1 MWLRS
6 DPADMWNVLIRAWL
20 VSDRPLLQCN
30 PEGLG
35 CLTTSSVPRTAHHR
49 RHVLACWPQARLDV
63 AGLRT
68 VVSWYRPRMQEALN
82 QVAEFH
88 REAESIGLTAG
99 GIPTAAVS
107 LLPDDVQDAADCVP
121 PADPAPSL
129 ILQPDHT
136 VVAPAS
142 LDTDTW
148 CLLHDISRLE
158 SWGPVTMHRIE
169 ITRMRIAVTTRSPA
183 QILTQLGSATRTPV
197 PQSVEYTINDAGRGT
212 AALVQSATIVR
223 TSPTDADAVA
233 ALGFEQLGAQT
244 FATELPADV
253 VRRRLSAAG
262 IAAMAAQDPVVA
274 HPLEYPRTS
283 GAPDEHAVNRLVQ
296 HLVDEPTDSSAPPA
310 LTPAD
315 PQTVAAQCRKAIAED
330 LRMWLEFSEGHE
342 TLTHLV
348 EPIDLKSGHLT
359 GWSLTAG
366 RTVTIPLARIGALGM
381 ST

>member
-1 MWLRS
+1 
-6 DPADMWNVLIRAWL
+6 
-20 VSDRPLLQCN
+20 
-30 PEGLG
+30 
-35 CLTTSSVPRTAHHR
+35 
-49 RHVLACWPQARLDV
+49 
-63 AGLRT
+63 
-68 VVSWYRPRMQEALN
+68 
-82 QVAEFH
+82 
-88 REAESIGLTAG
+88 
-99 GIPTAAVS
+99 
-107 LLPDDVQDAADCVP
+107 VP

-136 VVAPAS
+136 VIAPAS

-148 CLLHDISRLE
+148 CLLHDVSRLE

-183 QILTQLGSATRTPV
+183 QILSQLATVTRTPV

-212 AALVQSATIVR
+212 AALVQNATIVR
-223 TSPTDADAVA
+223 TSPVDADAVA
-233 ALGFEQLGAQT
+233 ELGFEQLGPQT

-262 IAAMAAQDPVVA
+262 VAAMAEQDPVVA

-283 GAPDEHAVNRLVQ
+283 GAPDEHAVNRMVA
-296 HLVDEPTDSSAPPA
+296 HLVDEPTDQSPPPPLPA
-310 LTPAD
+310 AD
-315 PQTVAAQCRKAIAED
+315 PQTVAALCQQAIHDD

-366 RTVTIPLARIGALGM
+366 RTVTVPLSRIGALAI
-381 ST
+381 SP